1 MISIVKT
8 VVEQIE
14 YAYWWLIDVLW
25 DELIKGKKDQD
36 ETVVLV
42 AFILFI
48 ILAVCSYYLQLFVD
62 IVTFIGV
69 VSLVLS
75 QFSKVKSKQ
84 YHHVKTVTDTST
96 SRGIAT
102 SYFHE
107 FCMILFLLFVSNFM
121 PKAGHFIMFWLGP
134 ILGVQVPTLMLDL
147 SLSGIWSVFEIE
159 IEVLDYIDLSLLL
172 ISFTY
177 SMFCWYVAKPKIR
190 R

>member
-1 MISIVKT
+1 MMISIVKT
-8 VVEQIE
+8 VLEQIE

-75 QFSKVKSKQ
+75 QFSKVKS
-84 YHHVKTVTDTST
+84 
-96 SRGIAT
+96 
-102 SYFHE
+102 
-107 FCMILFLLFVSNFM
+107 
-121 PKAGHFIMFWLGP
+121 
-134 ILGVQVPTLMLDL
+134 
-147 SLSGIWSVFEIE
+147 
-159 IEVLDYIDLSLLL
+159 
-172 ISFTY
+172 
-177 SMFCWYVAKPKIR
+177 
-190 R
+190 